1 MCMAEWC
8 HFAPACRT
16 CNDYYRQGP
25 SLPLLCVDCCEAF
38 NKIDHRAE
46 FFKELDMDWDFE

>member
-38 NKIDHRAE
+38 NKIAHRAE